1 MEGRLNRYNTGSDI
15 LATFS
20 SLPWIVEERTVDMDM
35 TKPGQKRRFNSFA
48 YQKGEGSGWPTV
60 VNNKTIMN
68 KKKDTDI
75 NSQLNFLRVIRPF
88 KLLTFTRTYF
98 TAVI

>member
-1 MEGRLNRYNTGSDI
+1 MDGRLNRYITGSDI

-20 SLPWIVEERTVDMDM
+20 SLPWSVDERTADMLRIN
-35 TKPGQKRRFNSFA
+35 PGQNSIFNSPA
-48 YQKGEGSGWPTV
+48 YQKGEGSGWPTMV
-60 VNNKTIMN
+60 KSKTSMN

-88 KLLTFTRTYF
+88 KLFTFTRTYF